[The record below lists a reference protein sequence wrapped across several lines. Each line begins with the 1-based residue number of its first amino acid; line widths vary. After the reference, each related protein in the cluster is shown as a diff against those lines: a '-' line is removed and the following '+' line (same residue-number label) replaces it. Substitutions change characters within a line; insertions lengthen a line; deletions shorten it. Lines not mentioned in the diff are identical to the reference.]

1 MQILFPKKE
10 DVNTSK
16 PGFISRL
23 FTIHDSL
30 RKIFKIKWD
39 GKNQI
44 NKKMKTE
51 PPLLNVHDKESIGDF
66 L

>member
-1 MQILFPKKE
+1 MLFPKKE

-30 RKIFKIKWD
+30 RRIFKIKWD

-44 NKKMKTE
+44 NKK
-51 PPLLNVHDKESIGDF
+51 
-66 L
+66 